1 MNLVFVKK
9 KNRVMVCYI
18 NLAIDEAGK
27 IFNRK
32 IVSAFH
38 GLIKLNPENLV
49 GSITPIKKTL
59 WSLSQYDIYWGDVK
73 NKYSLD
79 LNIS

>member
-32 IVSAFH
+32 IVSVFH
-38 GLIKLNPENLV
+38 GLIKLNLKNLV

-59 WSLSQYDIYWGDVK
+59 
-73 NKYSLD
+73 
-79 LNIS
+79 

>member
-1 MNLVFVKK
+1 
-9 KNRVMVCYI
+9 
-18 NLAIDEAGK
+18 
-27 IFNRK
+27 
-32 IVSAFH
+32 VSAFH

-59 WSLSQYDIYWGDVK
+59 WSLSQYGLYSGDVK

>member
-1 MNLVFVKK
+1 
-9 KNRVMVCYI
+9 MVCYI

-32 IVSAFH
+32 IVSVFH
-38 GLIKLNPENLV
+38 GLIKLNLKNLV

-59 WSLSQYDIYWGDVK
+59 WSLSQYGIYSGDVK

-79 LNIS
+79 LNVS